1 MMCPCGLQN
10 KNMDPYVFCTESAHE
25 RARGGIGR
33 KSMSEGTTGEVFTV
47 LAVIHAAGTRV

>member
-1 MMCPCGLQN
+1 MPVWITEQKHGPLR
-10 KNMDPYVFCTESAHE
+10 FCTESAHE